1 MNVTVFLVRLL
12 VLGVILINGWTDA
25 PNAIATAVG
34 SGCLTFRQGVWLA
47 AVCNFA
53 GAALAALLCPAV
65 AATVGDLIAFP
76 GGQWAALTALVAA
89 MLSIL
94 AWSTLAWRFGLP
106 TSESHALVA
115 ALSGAALALG
125 SSAARFRA
133 DAWAR
138 VGLGLVLSP
147 LVGALGGRWAW
158 HWLQG
163 RQCSAKAWLRLSAG
177 AMAALHGAQDGQKF
191 MALLLLADGLGG
203 GSQAPLLPMALLC
216 AGVMALGTA
225 MGGAPI
231 VEKIGTEI
239 TPLTPKDAL
248 AADLGAG
255 VCLLGCTVLG
265 LPVSTSHTKVAAIC
279 AVGRCRGRD
288 AVSLRPILEIV
299 SAWAL
304 TFPACALLAYL
315 LTLFMLG

>member
-1 MNVTVFLVRLL
+1 
-12 VLGVILINGWTDA
+12 
-25 PNAIATAVG
+25 
-34 SGCLTFRQGVWLA
+34 
-47 AVCNFA
+47 
-53 GAALAALLCPAV
+53 
-65 AATVGDLIAFP
+65 
-76 GGQWAALTALVAA
+76 
-89 MLSIL
+89 
-94 AWSTLAWRFGLP
+94 
-106 TSESHALVA
+106 
-115 ALSGAALALG
+115 
-125 SSAARFRA
+125 
-133 DAWAR
+133 
-138 VGLGLVLSP
+138 
-147 LVGALGGRWAW
+147 
-158 HWLQG
+158 
-163 RQCSAKAWLRLSAG
+163 
-177 AMAALHGAQDGQKF
+177 
-191 MALLLLADGLGG
+191 
-203 GSQAPLLPMALLC
+203 MALLC